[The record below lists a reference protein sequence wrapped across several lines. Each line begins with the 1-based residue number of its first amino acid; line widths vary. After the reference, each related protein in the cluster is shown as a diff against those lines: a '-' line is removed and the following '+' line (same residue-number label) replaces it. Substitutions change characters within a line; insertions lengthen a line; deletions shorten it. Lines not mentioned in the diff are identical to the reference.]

1 MLSLNPEAIDLSTLR
16 QFWTGAPC
24 RLDDA
29 SLDRIRA
36 SAAAVERIVASGET
50 VYGVNTGFGL
60 LANTRIP
67 PERLAELQRNLIL
80 SHSCGLGD
88 ILPRHVV
95 RLMIVLKLLGLGR
108 GYSGVRPLVI
118 DALQALLD
126 RDAMPL
132 IPAQGSVGVSGDLAP
147 LAHLIAALLGE
158 GRIDV
163 AGNVLPAKDALKKL
177 GMAPLELGPKEGL
190 ALINGTQA
198 STAIALDALFTA
210 ERVFSAALGAGAL
223 SVDAL
228 KGSVKPFDPRISAVR
243 GQPGQIRVAAEI
255 RALLEG
261 SEILASHG
269 RCGKVQDPYSFRC
282 QPQVMGAALDLLV
295 NAGRTLTIEAGAV
308 TDNPIVFEDDDT
320 AISGGNFHAQP
331 VAFAAD
337 TISMAMCEV
346 GSLSERRT
354 AVLIDPKMSGLPA
367 FLVDDGGVNSGLMI
381 PQVTQAALVA
391 ENRSLA
397 FPASVGSVPTS
408 AGNEDHVSMAPIAAR
423 KAAQIAKNVAG
434 IIAVELIAAAQ
445 GVDYHAPLETSE
457 KLQSLHGKVRSLSPR
472 LESDRYWADETA
484 APQAGVNYGRMG
496 SPALFGGQLTNRR
509 PRLLV
514 HRRPPSPQAWACKT
528 SSPTWRDV
536 AVARRL
542 RLGTKARPRKR
553 P

>member
-1 MLSLNPEAIDLSTLR
+1 MARMTLKLDPTAIDLSALR
-16 QFWTGAPC
+16 QLWGGVSC
-24 RLDDA
+24 KLDDA
-29 SLDRIRA
+29 SMDRIRA

-50 VYGVNTGFGL
+50 VYGINTGFGL

-88 ILPRHVV
+88 MLPRTVV

-118 DALQALLD
+118 EALQALLD

-132 IPAQGSVGVSGDLAP
+132 VPAQGSVGASGDLAP

-163 AGNVLPAKDALKKL
+163 AGDILPARDALARL
-177 GMAPLELGPKEGL
+177 GMKPLELGPKEGL

-210 ERVFSAALGAGAL
+210 ERVFGAALGAGAL

-228 KGSVKPFDPRISAVR
+228 KGSVKPFDPRISEVR

-255 RALLEG
+255 RDLLEG
-261 SEILASHG
+261 SKILASHG
-269 RCGKVQDPYSFRC
+269 RCGRVQDPYSFRC
-282 QPQVMGAALDLLV
+282 QPQVMGASLDLLV
-295 NAGRTLTIEAGAV
+295 NAARTLTIEAGAV
-308 TDNPIVFEDDDT
+308 TDNPIVFEDEDT

-337 TISMAMCEV
+337 MIAMAMCEV

-397 FPASVGSVPTS
+397 FPSSVDSVPTS
-408 AGNEDHVSMAPIAAR
+408 AGQEDHVSMAPIAAR
-423 KAAQIAKNVAG
+423 KAASIARNVAG
-434 IIAVELIAAAQ
+434 IVAVELIAAAQ
-445 GVDYHAPLETSE
+445 GVDYHAPLMTSAH
-457 KLQSLHGKVRSLSPR
+457 LQELHAKVRSISPR
-472 LESDRYWADETA
+472 LESDRYWADEMA
-484 APQAGVNYGRMG
+484 ELQAVVLAG
-496 SPALFGGQLTNRR
+496 T
-509 PRLLV
+509 
-514 HRRPPSPQAWACKT
+514 
-528 SSPTWRDV
+528 
-536 AVARRL
+536 
-542 RLGTKARPRKR
+542 LGLEFNL
-553 P
+553 